1 MAIARQPNS
10 LTFTATNDGVA
21 FAVPVQVVGAS
32 FQGTGL
38 SAGQQVTLR
47 DSGTPG
53 SGSVLADYDAV
64 QASWSSADLW
74 GACPQRELDEVNEL
88 THEHVADVGRNTKKR
103 LREQAAEAL
112 TWLLRD
118 SPIR

>member
-53 SGSVLADYDAV
+53 SGSVLADYAV
-64 QASWSSADLW
+64 QASSSSADLW
-74 GACPQRELDEVNEL
+74 GARPPVMANGISLSN
-88 THEHVADVGRNTKKR
+88 TTVGG
-103 LREQAAEAL
+103 
-112 TWLLRD
+112 TWVVTVYTR
-118 SPIR
+118 